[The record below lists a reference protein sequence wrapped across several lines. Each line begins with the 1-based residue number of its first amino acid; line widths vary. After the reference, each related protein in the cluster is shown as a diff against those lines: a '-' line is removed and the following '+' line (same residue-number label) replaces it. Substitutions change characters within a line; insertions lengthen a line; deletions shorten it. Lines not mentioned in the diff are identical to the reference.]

1 MLTQLTGNGR
11 LLLTVNGDG
20 QWGSLFYPYAGQFQH
35 LRETRLGV
43 FEVAN
48 QQFTWLTGGNG
59 FDLVQSEGALGNA
72 PRAVWKGRGIE
83 VRATDGTGVVQP
95 EDFGLPAPDGSWG
108 QDSIT
113 VQPA

>member
-1 MLTQLTGNGR
+1 MVRWESTFQ
-11 LLLTVNGDG
+11 V
-20 QWGSLFYPYAGQFQH
+20 GSSPV
-35 LRETRLGV
+35 T
-43 FEVAN
+43 
-48 QQFTWLTGGNG
+48 
-59 FDLVQSEGALGNA
+59 LV
-72 PRAVWKGRGIE
+72 